1 MFRKIKNFAFLFFLA
16 SFLMNPSYED
26 DVTYAAQESIKDVA
40 SFPVGNIVSSKKL
53 KSNSMFVSMLKRDFN
68 SITAENQMKMANI
81 FKAPGVYDFRDGD
94 EIIKFAKENNFRV
107 FGHALIWHS
116 SIPKWLK
123 NHEGTDKDFEM
134 LIKKYIQDTVSHFAK
149 EKITIDNEEF
159 SVVEG
164 WDVVNEAFTT
174 GAENS
179 IFRKKLG
186 ENYIEKCFKWA
197 READPNVKLF
207 YNDYNLESYPE
218 KIKKVQKMIKTFQ
231 EKNIS
236 IDGIGFQMHIDHLN
250 PKREI
255 IEKNLKKIIDSG
267 LLIHF
272 SEIDITVNR
281 EKLFQKLDYKKA
293 SIQEEKYKEIAEIYM
308 SIPKNQQFGITFW
321 GMRDNDS
328 WLLKFHNNEYEYPSL
343 YTSNYEFKISHRG
356 FIKGLKR
363 N

>member
-1 MFRKIKNFAFLFFLA
+1 MKIKNFTFIFFLA
-16 SFLMNPSYED
+16 GFLTLPSYGSN
-26 DVTYAAQESIKDVA
+26 VTYKAEESIKDVA
-40 SFPVGNIVSSKKL
+40 YFPIGNVVSSGKL
-53 KSNSMFVSMLKRDFN
+53 KSNSIFVSMLKRDFN
-68 SITAENQMKMANI
+68 SITAENQMKMANM
-81 FKAPGVYDFRDGD
+81 FKAPGVYDFKDGD
-94 EIIKFAKENNFRV
+94 EIVKFAKENNFRV

-123 NHEGTDKDFEM
+123 NYKGTNEDFES

-149 EKITIDNEEF
+149 EKITIEGKKV
-159 SVVEG
+159 SIVEG

-179 IFRKKLG
+179 IFRKKMG
-186 ENYIEKCFKWA
+186 ENYVEKCFKWA
-197 READPNVKLF
+197 READPEVKLF

-218 KIKKVQKMIKTFQ
+218 KIQKVQKMIKNFQ
-231 EKNIS
+231 DKNIP

-255 IEKNLKKIIDSG
+255 IENNLKKIIDSG

-281 EKLFQKLDYKKA
+281 EKLFQKLNYEKA
-293 SIQEEKYKEIAEIYM
+293 LIQEEKYKEIAEIYM
-308 SIPKNQQFGITFW
+308 SVPKNQQFGITFW

-328 WLLKFHNNEYEYPSL
+328 WLLNFHNNKYEYPSL

-356 FIKGLKR
+356 FIKGLKG